1 MKGGCGEFGNMKQ
14 SRNCPRIFRRV
25 KRNYFTFQKSGK
37 FDESAEKRPLFG
49 IDKCAEKYR
58 YPTDTQRLYFS
69 NSVRKICLYTNRIC
83 LKKAVHEDSILYPL
97 YFNIKE
103 IFILPLN
110 ENVMENGIYVLP
122 HMTER
127 EGQNMDGLFMFAS
140 VCLASKHEGMGVP
153 LVKSLILKV
162 ILAFIVTWLL
172 LRTRLAYNKQV
183 GFITVIGVVIALG
196 AAVPPWIWAAFPIGF
211 TLACL
216 FEIIVGWFLAGLVI
230 AKVTK

>member
-1 MKGGCGEFGNMKQ
+1 MTQKLVKGAILGGIVLFVWGVINWTILPWHQMHIMK
-14 SRNCPRIFRRV
+14 
-25 KRNYFTFQKSGK
+25 FQKE
-37 FDESAEKRPLFG
+37 ES
-49 IDKCAEKYR
+49 
-58 YPTDTQRLYFS
+58 DTNVIR
-69 NSVRKICLYTNRIC
+69 
-83 LKKAVHEDSILYPL
+83 
-97 YFNIKE
+97 
-103 IFILPLN
+103 